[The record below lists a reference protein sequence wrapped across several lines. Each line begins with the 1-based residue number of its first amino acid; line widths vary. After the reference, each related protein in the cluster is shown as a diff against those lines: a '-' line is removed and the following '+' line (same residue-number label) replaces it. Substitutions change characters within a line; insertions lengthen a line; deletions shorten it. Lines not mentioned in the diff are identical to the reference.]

1 VLGSTEVQ
9 WRTETLN
16 GKEAS
21 GFHYNFTDYV
31 FKGYAGQDNVQV
43 AAAADIMVQQVKE
56 RNPSVKSVIF
66 QSDNAS
72 CLHHRN

>member
-1 VLGSTEVQ
+1 VLGSMEVQ

-21 GFHYNFTDYV
+21 GFQYKFTDYI

-43 AAAADIMVQQVKE
+43 AAAVEIMVQQVKG
-56 RNPSVKSVIF
+56 RNPSVKSVII

-72 CLHHRN
+72 CFAS